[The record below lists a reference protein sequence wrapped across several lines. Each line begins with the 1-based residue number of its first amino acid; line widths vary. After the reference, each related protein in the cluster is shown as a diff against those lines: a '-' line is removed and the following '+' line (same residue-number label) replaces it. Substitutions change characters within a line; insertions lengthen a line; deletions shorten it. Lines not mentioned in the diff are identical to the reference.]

1 MAGLPSRIMNIG
13 VPKESVAQEAR
24 VALVPESVGWL
35 VKAGVRVTVQA
46 GAGAAAGF
54 SDEAYQKAGAS
65 LGDAGDVFGGSD
77 LIAKVQRP
85 DERELGWLR
94 PGSLLVCLMQPASAA
109 AAIRALEAR
118 GVTAFA
124 LEKVPRI
131 TRAQSMDV
139 LSSQA
144 TVAGYKAVLLG
155 AAALA
160 KFLPMLTTAAG
171 TIAPSKC
178 CVLGAGVA
186 GLQAIATAR
195 RLGAVVSAFDVRPAA
210 AEQIRSLGA
219 SVVAQELIAAGA
231 EGAGGYAKE
240 QSAEQQQRIQEAL
253 RAHLAG
259 MDLVITTAQIPGKP
273 APRLISSETVRSLAP
288 GSVIVDLAA
297 ESGGNCEATKP
308 GETVEVGGVRILGPL
323 NLPATMPQHA
333 SQMLSRNILTF
344 LKHLLTKE
352 GSFKVDR
359 ADEITGA
366 MLVTQAAP
374 A

>member
-1 MAGLPSRIMNIG
+1 MNIG
-13 VPKESVAQEAR
+13 IPKEVVAQEAR
-24 VALVPESVGWL
+24 VALVPESVGSL
-35 VKAGVRVTVQA
+35 VKSGVRVTVES
-46 GAGAAAGF
+46 GAGLAAGF
-54 SDEAYQKAGAS
+54 ADEAYQKAGAS
-65 LGDAGDVFGGSD
+65 LGDAGDVYGGSD

-85 DERELGWLR
+85 GEREIAGLR
-94 PGSLLVCLMQPASAA
+94 PGAVLVCLMQPAGAA
-109 AAIRALEAR
+109 ETIRALEAR
-118 GVTAFA
+118 GVSALA

-155 AAALA
+155 ASALV

-219 SVVAQELIAAGA
+219 SVVAQELIAQGA

-240 QSAEQQQRIQEAL
+240 QSAEQQQRIQAAL
-253 RAHLAG
+253 KSHLAG

-273 APRLISSETVRSLAP
+273 APRLISTETVRSLAP

-297 ESGGNCEATKP
+297 ESGGNCEATRP
-308 GETVEVGGVRILGPL
+308 GETVEVAGVRVLGPL
-323 NLPATMPQHA
+323 NLPATMPYHA
-333 SQMLSRNILTF
+333 SQMLSRNILTL

-352 GSFKVDR
+352 GELRIDR

-366 MLVTQAAP
+366 MLVTAAKP
-374 A
+374 T

>member
-1 MAGLPSRIMNIG
+1 
-13 VPKESVAQEAR
+13 
-24 VALVPESVGWL
+24 
-35 VKAGVRVTVQA
+35 
-46 GAGAAAGF
+46 
-54 SDEAYQKAGAS
+54 
-65 LGDAGDVFGGSD
+65 
-77 LIAKVQRP
+77 
-85 DERELGWLR
+85 
-94 PGSLLVCLMQPASAA
+94 
-109 AAIRALEAR
+109 
-118 GVTAFA
+118 
-124 LEKVPRI
+124 
-131 TRAQSMDV
+131 MDV